1 MKKKWVV
8 YLMALMMAVSVTGCG
23 ENTKK
28 EPDVETEAGDNE
40 EHNTTDNKENGEE
53 TGTAQE
59 SLPEETSP
67 SDNLDEGADKNAEVG
82 TAGEHTYGDISIT
95 FPEDWEGRF
104 YVKQD
109 EDYITIYQKA
119 SYDMMEE
126 LGVLFSISIDENPYY
141 DYPSGGIFAYTEEK
155 AYAVHYPTDVN
166 YYYEIPEIAEEYGE
180 MTADI
185 KEILYS
191 VKIQA
196 DDVQYNADE
205 FILPM
210 SEYYMLTEYDVIN
223 LSEMQLYF
231 ARNEIYARHGYH
243 FEDMFLQA
251 CFERCSWYEDRGDAY
266 SQEDLTEIDLANIE
280 TIRAMEEQKGNEY
293 PMEFNVGEEYT
304 VDLDHDN
311 TEETI
316 RYDVSGGEYNPVGII
331 TVNGEAY
338 DLADF
343 GAYLWCPEEEHFYVT
358 NIAPY
363 SLGVEIAIADYGP
376 SEDLATFFFTYDGE
390 LHYLGSVGG
399 HPMEQLN
406 HFNGFESNVV
416 IGRVRSDLLG
426 TTYGYGRWWYNGEN
440 AELEFQETGMYAQE
454 PWYSHEL
461 LVDLPVY
468 LSNNTE
474 SATVVMEAG
483 LTVYQM
489 YTDGKEWVQIR
500 DENGVEG
507 WVHIERFSV
516 ENVGMGID
524 SVFTNIN
531 FFD

>member
-8 YLMALMMAVSVTGCG
+8 YVLTLMMAVSVTGCG
-23 ENTKK
+23 ETAGK
-28 EPDVETEAGDNE
+28 EPETE
-40 EHNTTDNKENGEE
+40 TTESTGTEDTNSTSTEE
-53 TGTAQE
+53 TEGTQE
-59 SLPEETSP
+59 SLPEETTP
-67 SDNLDEGADKNAEVG
+67 TDNLDEGADKNVEAG

-104 YVKQD
+104 YVIQG
-109 EDYITIYQKA
+109 EDYFSVHQKA
-119 SYDMMEE
+119 SYDMMEDM
-126 LGVLFSISIDENPYY
+126 GFLFSISVDEEPCY

-155 AYAVHYPTDVN
+155 AYVVHYPTDVTFFWD
-166 YYYEIPEIAEEYGE
+166 IPESAEEYGE
-180 MTADI
+180 MSADI

-196 DDVQYNADE
+196 EDVQYNADE

-210 SEYYMLTEYDVIN
+210 SEYYMLTENDVIN

-243 FEDMFLQA
+243 FEDIFLQA
-251 CFERCSWYEDRGDAY
+251 CFERCSWYEDRGNAY
-266 SQEDLTEIDLANIE
+266 SEADLTEIDLANIE
-280 TIRAMEEQKGNEY
+280 TIRAMEEKKATEY

-316 RYDVSGGEYNPVGII
+316 RYDITWGEYDATGVLTI
-331 TVNGEAY
+331 NGEAY
-338 DLADF
+338 TLADF
-343 GAYLWCPEEEHFYVT
+343 GINQWYPEEEHFYVT

-376 SEDLATFFFTYDGE
+376 SEDLVTFFFTYDGE
-390 LHYLGSVGG
+390 LHYLGSVNG

-406 HFNGFESNVV
+406 HFNGFEANVV

-426 TTYGYGRWWYNGEN
+426 TTYGYGSWWYNGETT
-440 AELEFQETGMYAQE
+440 ELAFQETGIYAQE

-483 LTVYQM
+483 QTVYQM

-507 WVHIERFSV
+507 WVHIVSYSV
-516 ENVGMGID
+516 ENLGMGID
-524 SVFTNIN
+524 SVFTNV
-531 FFD
+531 FYFD